1 MEKIMMRHPALR
13 VSLLFLIALLMVPFT
28 ASAGSEDEL
37 DSAKW
42 KLYLSAWISSPTG
55 YFNGSNNNGYFDL
68 QRDFGF
74 GNYVTFSGKFD
85 WRFKRK
91 HHLLFSTAPV
101 VSSRTSTLNRTVEWQ
116 GDTFDVGAQTN
127 AEIKSL
133 IFSPGYEYDF
143 FRKRRGFL
151 GVLVN
156 VNLAYTDA
164 RLKLEGNV
172 SGSGGSGSGSV
183 SSEGSVF
190 APLPAIGPTFRW
202 YPIPDSPRL
211 YLDGN
216 LTGMSFFGYGNFI
229 SAGATVGFPIS
240 HSWDVRAGYLMGSR
254 LKIEGSSDQIAIRLT
269 QKGAV
274 IGVEYHWG
282 TR

>member
-1 MEKIMMRHPALR
+1 MW
-13 VSLLFLIALLMVPFT
+13 
-28 ASAGSEDEL
+28 GL
-37 DSAKW
+37 D
-42 KLYLSAWISSPTG
+42 
-55 YFNGSNNNGYFDL
+55 
-68 QRDFGF
+68 
-74 GNYVTFSGKFD
+74 
-85 WRFKRK
+85 
-91 HHLLFSTAPV
+91 
-101 VSSRTSTLNRTVEWQ
+101 
-116 GDTFDVGAQTN
+116 
-127 AEIKSL
+127 
-133 IFSPGYEYDF
+133 
-143 FRKRRGFL
+143 
-151 GVLVN
+151 

-190 APLPAIGPTFRW
+190 APLPAVGPTFRW

-274 IGVEYHWG
+274 IGVERHWG
-282 TR
+282 AR